1 MMTLQLGPLALPTA
15 PLIAIASLWIGLVVA
30 RRLTRTSAP
39 TVAASIERELW
50 WALAVAALVARLGQ
64 IAIEPA
70 YWRLDPLL
78 WLNLADGGFLMPAG
92 LVAGLLWMA
101 WRLARPLPASR
112 RALGLGLLVAG
123 SVWSSL
129 SLATGQFSR
138 PPVPTL
144 TFSTLDGRSVR
155 LDQLAQGRPTVI
167 NLWASWCPPCR
178 RELPAFADAQM
189 QHPEIRFIFVDVGE
203 DATTVKRFLNS
214 QQLVL
219 DHVLLDPQS
228 RLSDVVGSTAL
239 PTTLFYDAKGVLVE
253 RRLGGLS
260 EASLASRLKLLGEAS
275 PQR

>member
-15 PLIAIASLWIGLVVA
+15 PLIAIASLWIGLMVA
-30 RRLTRTSAP
+30 RRLAP
-39 TVAASIERELW
+39 TVAAAIERELW
-50 WALAVAALVARLGQ
+50 WALAVAALVARIGM

-78 WLNLADGGFLMPAG
+78 WLNLADGGFLIPAG
-92 LVAGLLWMA
+92 VAAGLLWMA
-101 WRLARPLPASR
+101 WRLARPVPASR
-112 RALGLGLLVAG
+112 RALGIGLLVTG
-123 SVWSSL
+123 CVWSSL

-138 PPVPTL
+138 PPVPSL
-144 TFSTLDGRSVR
+144 SFSTLEGRSVR

-203 DATTVKRFLNS
+203 DAATVRRFLSS

-219 DHVLLDPQS
+219 EHVLLDPQS

-239 PTTLFYDAKGVLVE
+239 PTTLFYDARGTLVE

-260 EASLASRLKLLGEAS
+260 EASLASRLKLLDEAR
-275 PQR
+275 P